1 VLDEPLV
8 VVSVVV
14 VDEPELMPLLSV
26 PEALEPVPLV
36 VPVPLVEPVLLV
48 PLAPVVPIV
57 EPVLFVVPELVVP
70 VVPLVELGLVVLV
83 PGPVLLVPLVPLS
96 VVPALDKPVPVPAL
110 PPVDDCAYEKP
121 AAANR
126 DAAAAAMARPF
137 EIWFMV
143 CCSFSEE
150 REEVRCARPRP

>member
-1 VLDEPLV
+1 
-8 VVSVVV
+8 
-14 VDEPELMPLLSV
+14 
-26 PEALEPVPLV
+26 
-36 VPVPLVEPVLLV
+36 
-48 PLAPVVPIV
+48 VVPIV

-70 VVPLVELGLVVLV
+70 VVPVAELGLLVSV
-83 PGPVLLVPLVPLS
+83 PGPGLVLPLLVVP
-96 VVPALDKPVPVPAL
+96 VEDEPALVPAL